1 MIAHHSINS
10 HKLAAMSLPPRPASI
25 YADFSAM
32 NAKELRLAQ
41 EEIWAW
47 ISVAESASYDDA
59 PDDDFLDS
67 ARDALNDI
75 IAERR
80 ALHSDESAPRGG

>member
-1 MIAHHSINS
+1 MPISP
-10 HKLAAMSLPPRPASI
+10 LPDIIDS
-25 YADFSAM
+25 DFSSM

-47 ISVAESASYDDA
+47 IATAESASFDGA
-59 PDDDFLDS
+59 PDDDLVDS
-67 ARDALNDI
+67 AREALNDV

-80 ALHSDESAPRGG
+80 ALHGDETAPRGG

>member
-1 MIAHHSINS
+1 MPISQ
-10 HKLAAMSLPPRPASI
+10 LPDI
-25 YADFSAM
+25 VEADYSAM

-47 ISVAESASYDDA
+47 ISAAESASFDDA
-59 PDDDFLDS
+59 PGDELLDA
-67 ARDALNDI
+67 AREALNEI

-80 ALHSDESAPRGG
+80 ALYGEETAPRGG

>member
-1 MIAHHSINS
+1 MPIPPLPDIVHS
-10 HKLAAMSLPPRPASI
+10 
-25 YADFSAM
+25 DFSSM

-47 ISVAESASYDDA
+47 IDSAASASFDDA
-59 PDDDFLDS
+59 PDDEAVDF
-67 ARDALNDI
+67 ARGTLNDI

-80 ALHSDESAPRGG
+80 ALHGDETAPRGG

>member
-1 MIAHHSINS
+1 MP
-10 HKLAAMSLPPRPASI
+10 LPSPPASI
-25 YADFSAM
+25 YADFSSM

-47 ISVAESASYDDA
+47 IASAESASYDDA
-59 PDDDFLDS
+59 PDDEAVDC

-80 ALHSDESAPRGG
+80 ALHRDETAPRGG